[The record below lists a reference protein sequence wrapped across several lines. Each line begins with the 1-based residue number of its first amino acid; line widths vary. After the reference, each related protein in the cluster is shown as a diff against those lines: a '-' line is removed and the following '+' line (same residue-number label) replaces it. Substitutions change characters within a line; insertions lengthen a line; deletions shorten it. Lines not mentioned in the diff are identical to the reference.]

1 MAHMETWTSETG
13 WWLAYPLKN
22 MSSSVGMM
30 KFSIYGKTKTCSKP
44 PTRINSD
51 DLGVPQFGYG
61 KKVPLG
67 CTQLTVSY
75 RQSPV
80 VVLPSGKR
88 LHNYGT
94 SPSLLEKLTISMA
107 IFNSYVTNY
116 QRVVFIT
123 STDGSNNLP
132 LRTWKVIPF
141 ADDSPNPPIS

>member
-1 MAHMETWTSETG
+1 MENMETWTSVTG
-13 WWLAYPLKN
+13 WWLTYPLKN
-22 MSSSVGMM
+22 MKVSWDDE
-30 KFSIYGKTKTCSKP
+30 ILNIWKTRKCSKP
-44 PTRINSD
+44 PTRIISD

-61 KKVPLG
+61 KKVPLDALISQ
-67 CTQLTVSY
+67 CH

-88 LHNYGT
+88 LHNYGK
-94 SPSLLEKLTISMA
+94 SPFLLGKLTIPMA

-116 QRVVFIT
+116 QRVVFMT